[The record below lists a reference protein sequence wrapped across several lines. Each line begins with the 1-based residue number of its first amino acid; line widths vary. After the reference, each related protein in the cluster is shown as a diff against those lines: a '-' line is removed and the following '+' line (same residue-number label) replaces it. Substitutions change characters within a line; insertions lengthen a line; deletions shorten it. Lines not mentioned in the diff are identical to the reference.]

1 MIKLKT
7 LLLESNQL
15 MRILDHLMNAI
26 NKEAKMVG
34 QSASFYEPTEFKEAL
49 KNVQNGVKL
58 IKRDSSMGT
67 TSFGMASSGRAASI
81 ALDDLIDDA
90 VTLGDMFGDQ
100 NSARGE
106 KVSYQLYTLLH
117 KFYKQ

>member
-26 NKEAKMVG
+26 NKEARTVG
-34 QSASFYEPTEFKEAL
+34 QTAPTEFKEAL

-58 IKRDSSMGT
+58 IKRDSSMGA

-117 KFYKQ
+117 KLYKQ

>member
-34 QSASFYEPTEFKEAL
+34 QNVSFYDPREFKEAL
-49 KNVQNGVKL
+49 NDVRNGVAQVK
-58 IKRDSSMGT
+58 KDSARGIDA
-67 TSFGMASSGRAASI
+67 GV
-81 ALDDLIDDA
+81 ALDDLMDDTI
-90 VTLGDMFGDQ
+90 TLQDMFGEQ

-106 KVSYQLYTLLH
+106 TVTQQLYTLIH
-117 KFYKQ
+117 KLYKQ